1 MNDGENG
8 PFPFISSVL
17 VCFHISER
25 LAVPPLKGVQNIT
38 FGKDMNLKT
47 ADPRITRI
55 RAFTVKELIV
65 IIAVITLLVTLVV
78 EAVLH
83 SKRVGFQT
91 TCSNNQKQIAL
102 SFKMFAG
109 DCEQIFP
116 VGYFTSRAYRYPSN
130 YNRAAWEYFR
140 LASNELG
147 SAKILICPKDVL
159 RLTNAVK
166 GFTNTVDGLA
176 HPARQNNS
184 ISYFLA
190 MSAEETK
197 PNTLA
202 LGDRN
207 LALNSSAPFYDSQ
220 GEVAV
225 VVASNSV
232 WRSSSKEPFHKDEG
246 FYALSDGSV
255 QKADNARLQE
265 ALRLSRQSYGADAN
279 RFLFPQ

>member
-1 MNDGENG
+1 MK
-8 PFPFISSVL
+8 ISL
-17 VCFHISER
+17 
-25 LAVPPLKGVQNIT
+25 
-38 FGKDMNLKT
+38 GKVT
-47 ADPRITRI
+47 HG
-55 RAFTVKELIV
+55 AFTAKELIV
-65 IIAVITLLVTLVV
+65 IVAVIALLVTLVV

-83 SKRVGFQT
+83 SKRVNLRT
-91 TCSNNQKQIAL
+91 TCSSNQKQIAL

-109 DCEQIFP
+109 DCDQIFP
-116 VGYFTSRAYRYPSN
+116 VGYFTSRAYRFPSN
-130 YNRAAWEYFR
+130 YNHNRPAWEYFR

-147 SAKILICPKDVL
+147 TAKILVCPKDVL

-176 HPARQNNS
+176 HPSRQNNS
-184 ISYFLA
+184 ISYFLG

-202 LGDRN
+202 VGDRN
-207 LALNSSAPFYDSQ
+207 MAMNSSPTFYDSP
-220 GEVAV
+220 GEVAIA
-225 VVASNSV
+225 VASNSV

-255 QKADNARLQE
+255 QRADNARLQE
-265 ALRLSRQSYGADAN
+265 ALHLSRESYGTNAN